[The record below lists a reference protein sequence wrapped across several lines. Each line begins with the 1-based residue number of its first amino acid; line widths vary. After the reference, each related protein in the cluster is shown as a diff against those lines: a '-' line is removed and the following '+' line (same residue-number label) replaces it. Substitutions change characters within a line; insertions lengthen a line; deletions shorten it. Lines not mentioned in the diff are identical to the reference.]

1 MNIMK
6 KALIFKE
13 WIKTRMVFFIALAL
27 ALAVAAYAIL
37 MMNRLIELKGVQH
50 LWIIMLLKDNSFI
63 DIIKYV
69 PLAVGL
75 AIGIAQMAPEMAQK
89 RLKLTLHL
97 PYPQARLIALML
109 ATGLV
114 ELLIVFAL
122 QAAIITVYDFSI
134 MPSEMVWRV
143 MLTALP
149 WYFAGF
155 TAYLFTT
162 AICLEGTWAR
172 RIILGLLAI
181 GTLMIFF
188 LQPLPEAYNGLVLTM
203 IIAILL
209 FTILSFGSVIRFK
222 EGRQD

>member
-1 MNIMK
+1 
-6 KALIFKE
+6 
-13 WIKTRMVFFIALAL
+13 MVFFIALAL
-27 ALAVAAYAIL
+27 AVAVAAYAIL

-50 LWIIMLLKDNSFI
+50 LWIVMLLKDNTFI

-69 PLAVGL
+69 PLAAGIAL
-75 AIGIAQMAPEMAQK
+75 GIAQMAPEMAQK

-97 PYPQARLIALML
+97 PYPQGRLIALML
-109 ATGLV
+109 AAGLV
-114 ELLIVFAL
+114 ELLVVFVL
-122 QAAIITVYDFSI
+122 QAAVLAVYDFTV

-143 MLTALP
+143 MLTAVP
-149 WYFAGF
+149 WYLAGF

-172 RIILGLLAI
+172 RIILGLIAI

-188 LQPLPEAYNGLVLTM
+188 LQPAPEAYNGMVVTM
-203 IIAILL
+203 LIAILL
-209 FTILSFGSVIRFK
+209 FTILSFGSVTRFK